1 MTNSAGAGPAPAR
14 SPADPKPFLTARRPS
29 VTDAAAGEQRTITLL
44 SLAAFASAAS
54 MRACDSLLPALER
67 GFGATTG
74 EVARTVSVFAL
85 AYGLTQ
91 MLYGPMGDRYGKLRV
106 IAGASAGGVAA
117 CLGAMLSP
125 GIGWL
130 IAFRAANGATAA
142 AIIPLSMAWIGDQI
156 AYQHRQ
162 PTLARFLMGQML
174 GVISGQFLGGV
185 FADHL
190 GWRWTFGLLAA
201 TYLAAAIALL
211 PHSKRMHGRAAGAS
225 TDFAR
230 QIVTIGRE
238 RWPRVIFAT
247 VFFEGMAVFGA
258 LAFIPWHLHDRFGVS
273 LTLAGLAPG
282 AFALGGLCY
291 ALFTR
296 RLLARL
302 GEIGFVRNGAV
313 ILAIGLVGLAA
324 GGSWLLAVPESALV
338 GFGYYML
345 HNTLQTNATQMA
357 PTNRGTAVSLFASS
371 FFLGQATG
379 VSIASAMADT
389 IGTPTVFGAA
399 ALLLLVVG
407 AAFSVALR
415 GRPMPPHA

>member
-1 MTNSAGAGPAPAR
+1 
-14 SPADPKPFLTARRPS
+14 
-29 VTDAAAGEQRTITLL
+29 VTDPAAGQRRTIGLL

-54 MRACDSLLPALER
+54 MRACDSLLPALQQS
-67 GFGATTG
+67 FGATTG
-74 EVARTVSVFAL
+74 EAARTVSFFAL

-106 IAGASAGGVAA
+106 IAVASTGGVAA

-130 IAFRAANGATAA
+130 IGFRALNGATAA

-156 AYQHRQ
+156 AYEHRQ

-201 TYLAAAIALL
+201 TFLAAAMALW
-211 PHSKRMHGRAAGAS
+211 PYSREPRASASGVSGR
-225 TDFAR
+225 FAR
-230 QIVTIGRE
+230 QIVAIGRE

-258 LAFIPWHLHDRFGVS
+258 LAFIPWHLHERYGVS

-282 AFALGGLCY
+282 AFALGGLGY

-302 GEIGFVRNGAV
+302 GESGFVRVGAV
-313 ILAIGLVGLAA
+313 FLAIGLAGLTA
-324 GGSWLLAVPESALV
+324 GGSWLLSIPESALV

-371 FFLGQATG
+371 FFLGQAIG

-389 IGTPTVFGAA
+389 IGTPMVFGAS
-399 ALLLLVVG
+399 ALLLLVVA
-407 AAFSVALR
+407 AAFAVALR
-415 GRPMPPHA
+415 GRPDSPHR

>member
-1 MTNSAGAGPAPAR
+1 
-14 SPADPKPFLTARRPS
+14 
-29 VTDAAAGEQRTITLL
+29 VTDPEAGHRRTIALL

-54 MRACDSLLPALER
+54 MRACDSLLPALQQ
-67 GFGATTG
+67 GFGTTTR
-74 EVARTVSVFAL
+74 EVARTVSFFAL
-85 AYGLTQ
+85 AYGVTQ
-91 MLYGPMGDRYGKLRV
+91 LMYGPMGDRYGKLRV
-106 IAGASAGGVAA
+106 ITVASAGGVAA

-125 GIGWL
+125 GIDWL
-130 IAFRAANGATAA
+130 IGFRALNGATAA

-156 AYQHRQ
+156 AYEHRQ

-201 TYLAAAIALL
+201 TFLAAAVALW
-211 PHSKRMHGRAAGAS
+211 PHSNEAHPTVSGAS
-225 TDFAR
+225 TRFAQ
-230 QIVTIGRE
+230 QIAVIARE

-258 LAFIPWHLHDRFGVS
+258 LAFIPWHLHDRFGIS

-282 AFALGGLCY
+282 AFALGGLGY
-291 ALFTR
+291 AMFTR

-302 GEIGFVRNGAV
+302 GEAGFVRVGGV
-313 ILAIGLVGLAA
+313 FLAIGLVGLTAR
-324 GGSWLLAVPESALV
+324 GSWLLSIPESALV

-357 PTNRGTAVSLFASS
+357 PANRGTAVSLFASS
-371 FFLGQATG
+371 FFLGQAAG
-379 VSIASAMADT
+379 VSIASTMVET
-389 IGTPTVFGAA
+389 IGTPMVFGAW
-399 ALLLLVVG
+399 ALLLLVV
-407 AAFSVALR
+407 ATAFAVALR
-415 GRPMPPHA
+415 RRPAG

>member
-1 MTNSAGAGPAPAR
+1 
-14 SPADPKPFLTARRPS
+14 
-29 VTDAAAGEQRTITLL
+29 VTDAATGERRTITLL
-44 SLAAFASAAS
+44 SVAAFAAAAS
-54 MRACDSLLPALER
+54 MRACDSLLPALQR
-67 GFGATTG
+67 GFGVSTG
-74 EVARTVSVFAL
+74 EAARTVSFFAL

-91 MLYGPMGDRYGKLRV
+91 VMYGPMGDRYGKLRV
-106 IAGASAGGVAA
+106 IAVASSAGVLA

-130 IAFRAANGATAA
+130 IGFRAANGATAA

-156 AYQHRQ
+156 AYEHRQ

-174 GVISGQFLGGV
+174 GVIGGQFLGGV

-201 TYLAAAIALL
+201 TYLAAAIALW
-211 PHSKRMHGRAAGAS
+211 PHSSRVHVRAAGAS
-225 TDFAR
+225 ADFAR
-230 QIVTIGRE
+230 QIVAIGRQ
-238 RWPRVIFAT
+238 RWPRVILTT

-273 LTLAGLAPG
+273 LTLAGLVPG

-291 ALFTR
+291 AIFTR

-302 GEIGFVRNGAV
+302 GETGLVRIGAV
-313 ILAIGLVGLAA
+313 FLAIGLAGLAA
-324 GGSWLLAVPESALV
+324 GGSWLLAIPESALV

-357 PTNRGTAVSLFASS
+357 PASRGTAVSLFASS
-371 FFLGQATG
+371 FFLGQAIG

-399 ALLLLVVG
+399 ALLLLVIA
-407 AAFSVALR
+407 AAFSAALR
-415 GRPMPPHA
+415 GRPRSPHA